1 MFWYI
6 DLGDSKVN
14 CSSFFQA
21 FQKVCCHW
29 NLICKKCA
37 SKNNQ
42 SSLWGA
48 LMAAQSTSSGS
59 WSWKKYE
66 RPGLMQD
73 GVTVLWQ
80 LLCWHSYL
88 IVSFVL
94 VVVFYI
100 VVEPWIST
108 GWDRR
113 DQGGLRFVRRGR
125 HAAHSSTGLA
135 TVHPI
140 LEPAKKSGKMKGC
153 KNRHQRGPT
162 SWAIFEPSWVGSSIL
177 SFWCI
182 FIYTVFSCVFKVF
195 HLRYMFVFFC
205 RSKASPNV
213 KRMDDVGGLPAVYS
227 HMSLYVIIC
236 LSLTSIIFQW
246 FSHCITAAKVV
257 RHILNDLERFGAKPI
272 DFKAFLDIMTAKM
285 GERDTKEEAVGKHV
299 KNGTLWRLTN
309 LLENL

>member
-21 FQKVCCHW
+21 FQKECCHW

-94 VVVFYI
+94 VVVFYV

-195 HLRYMFVFFC
+195 HLRYMLVFFC

-227 HMSLYVIIC
+227 HMSLYVIIWHYM
-236 LSLTSIIFQW
+236 SLYVIIC
-246 FSHCITAAKVV
+246 H
-257 RHILNDLERFGAKPI
+257 
-272 DFKAFLDIMTAKM
+272 
-285 GERDTKEEAVGKHV
+285 
-299 KNGTLWRLTN
+299 
-309 LLENL
+309 